1 MNVVFMF
8 PVKEYQKE
16 NLLKRFP
23 QVHFQFEQT
32 DEAISQAEILV
43 TYGNDITIQLLEKAK
58 SLEWLMIASAGIE
71 KMPLSYIAERGILM
85 TNAQGIHK
93 IPMAESV
100 LAYMLALRRSLFLM
114 YDRQKKKEW
123 NKRVYSRELRGA
135 TALILG
141 PGTIGGEI
149 GRLLQA
155 FGVRTIGCNR
165 SGRDSEWMDETI
177 VFDHLL
183 ERLGKADFVIS
194 VLPSTQET
202 RGMLTKEYFQAM
214 KESTVFMNFGRG
226 DLFDEADLIEALKTG
241 EIGHAVLDVFET
253 EPLPEESELWFLP
266 NCSISPHASSFSGKY
281 VERSLEIFEANLER
295 WLKGDRDLLNTVDPL
310 KGY

>member
-8 PVKEYQKE
+8 PIKDHQKE

-23 QVHFQFEQT
+23 QVDFHFEQT
-32 DEAISQAEILV
+32 EETISQAEVIV
-43 TYGNDITIQLLEKAK
+43 TYGSDITIPILEKAK
-58 SLEWLMIASAGIE
+58 SLEWLMVASAGVE
-71 KMPLSYIAERGILM
+71 TMPLSYIAERGILM

-114 YDRQKKKEW
+114 YDRQKQKEW
-123 NKRVYSRELRGA
+123 NRRVYSRELRGT

-155 FGVRTIGCNR
+155 FGVRTIGCNK
-165 SGRDSEWMDETI
+165 SGRDSEWMDEII
-177 VFDHLL
+177 VFDHLQ
-183 ERLGKADFVIS
+183 ERLGEADFVIS
-194 VLPSTQET
+194 ILPSTPET
-202 RGMLTKEYFQAM
+202 RGMLMKEHFQAM
-214 KESTVFMNFGRG
+214 KETAVFMNFGRG
-226 DLFDEADLIEALKTG
+226 DLFEEAILVEALKAG

-253 EPLPEESELWFLP
+253 EPLPEASELWTLP
-266 NCSISPHASSFSGKY
+266 NCLISPHASSFSGKY
-281 VERSLEIFEANLER
+281 IERSLEIFEANLEK
-295 WLKGDRDLLNTVDPL
+295 WLSGDRELLNITDPR